1 VDGLGISYP
10 KNSENSVKSL
20 FDRLVERW
28 AGIRMME
35 EEAKAEDVASSLRLN
50 QELVRAHY
58 QTHLGESFG
67 ESNKSGS
74 THIGDITHNHSETN
88 TNGKKRWTP
97 KMLLLGGL
105 LASGGVGAAL
115 PQLFDL
121 FGASSVIPS
130 LGPDTQYNLKL
141 GEPDE
146 VPERAGKDQ
155 GR

>member
-1 VDGLGISYP
+1 M
-10 KNSENSVKSL
+10 KSL

-35 EEAKAEDVASSLRLN
+35 EEAKAEDVASSLRLG

-58 QTHLGESFG
+58 RTHLGENFG
-67 ESNKSGS
+67 EGNKSGS
-74 THIGDITHNHSETN
+74 THIGDVTHNHSETN
-88 TNGKKRWTP
+88 TNGKKSWMP
-97 KMLLLGGL
+97 KMALLAGL

-115 PQLFDL
+115 PQILDL

-130 LGPDTQYNLKL
+130 PDPDTQYNLKL
-141 GEPDE
+141 GEPDAI
-146 VPERAGKDQ
+146 PERAGEDQ

>member
-1 VDGLGISYP
+1 M
-10 KNSENSVKSL
+10 KSL

-35 EEAKAEDVASSLRLN
+35 EEAKAEDVASSLRLG

-58 QTHLGESFG
+58 RTHLGENFG

-74 THIGDITHNHSETN
+74 THIGDVTHNHSETN
-88 TNGKKRWTP
+88 TNGKKSWLP

-105 LASGGVGAAL
+105 VASGGIGAAL
-115 PQLFDL
+115 PQILEL
-121 FGASSVIPS
+121 FGASSVIPA
-130 LGPDTQYNLKL
+130 LNPDTLYNLKL

-146 VPERAGKDQ
+146 VPEGSGED
-155 GR
+155 